1 MITYGTRKFSALSD
15 VFCLLD
21 INGQILYLCSDDQT
35 GPLTT
40 DDHSGLPAT
49 DDQIRPL
56 TTDDHSGPAA
66 GFISQHFTEVFSSA
80 ISDEIARFLIPDNSP
95 SSDRRSTFSGY
106 IGDEPGDF
114 EVSVTY
120 VALPEPAQ
128 PVYHV
133 RVRSRPAD
141 HNNVRLLKDLLNR
154 SANAVMSFKPVYDRS
169 GEVTDLRFTF
179 ANRKACSI
187 IGADT
192 DDLTGTCLLE
202 TAPGCLPAAQF
213 EKMVQ
218 VLETGTAL
226 EYELS
231 VRDRHSKKSWVQMVI
246 QNYRDG
252 ITVSIQDITAKKQEI
267 QKTRK
272 LNAKLRNSNIQK
284 DKLFSIIAHD
294 FRSPFAGCLGLL
306 EMVLDDLDSFSNDDL
321 RKMLEMIYSQSQSTY
336 QLLESLLEWALTQ
349 QNRINFSP
357 ERIDLHHIAEMAF
370 FALGNNA
377 EKKNI
382 QLLNRIKKGTYVNAD
397 KNMLR
402 TILKNLLSNG
412 IKFTNQEGII
422 EVRAEVKNRFIE
434 ISVTDNGIG
443 IQKNSQK
450 RIFDIDYQYI
460 GKGTDGEKG
469 TGIGLHLCRE
479 FVGRHGGAIVVDS
492 EPGKGS
498 TFRFTLPG
506 SKAV

>member
-1 MITYGTRKFSALSD
+1 VITHHSRKLSAFSD

-21 INGQILYLCSDDQT
+21 INGHILYLRSDDQSGLET
-35 GPLTT
+35 S
-40 DDHSGLPAT
+40 DNHSGTEACYV
-49 DDQIRPL
+49 
-56 TTDDHSGPAA
+56 
-66 GFISQHFTEVFSSA
+66 SQHFSKVFSAGVSN
-80 ISDEIARFLIPDNSP
+80 EITRFL
-95 SSDRRSTFSGY
+95 SSYRLSSSGRQSTVSGY
-106 IGDEPGDF
+106 IGNELRDI
-114 EVSVTY
+114 EVTVTE

-133 RVRSRPAD
+133 LVRTMPAD
-141 HNNVRLLKDLLNR
+141 DGNVRLLKDLLDR
-154 SANAVMSFKPVYDRS
+154 SPNAVMSFNPEYDRS
-169 GEVTDLRFTF
+169 GMVTDLRFTF

-187 IGADT
+187 LGT
-192 DDLTGTCLLE
+192 DKDELKGTRLLE
-202 TAPGCLPAAQF
+202 TAPGSLPAAQF
-213 EKMVQ
+213 EKMVE
-218 VLETGTAL
+218 VLGTGTAL
-226 EYELS
+226 EYEIS
-231 VRDRHSKKSWVQMVI
+231 ARGKQNNRSWLQVVI
-246 QNYRDG
+246 QNYSDG

-321 RKMLEMIYSQSQSTY
+321 RKMLEMIYTQSQSTY

-357 ERIDLHHIAEMAF
+357 ERIDLHYIAEMTF
-370 FALGNNA
+370 FALNNSA
-377 EKKNI
+377 AKKNI
-382 QLLNRIKKGTYVNAD
+382 QLLNRIKKGTFVNAD

-412 IKFTNQEGII
+412 IKFTDQDGIV
-422 EVRAEVKNRFIE
+422 EVRAEIKNRFIE

-443 IQKNSQK
+443 IKKKSQK

-469 TGIGLHLCRE
+469 TGIGLHVCRE
-479 FVGRHGGAIVVDS
+479 FVGRHGGAIIVDS

>member
-1 MITYGTRKFSALSD
+1 MRIRSPRNLKSPEATKLIVTTHKNQNVSVLSG

-21 INGQILYLCSDDQT
+21 SNGQVLYLRSDDT
-35 GPLTT
+35 
-40 DDHSGLPAT
+40 
-49 DDQIRPL
+49 
-56 TTDDHSGPAA
+56 SGPGACNDNR
-66 GFISQHFTEVFSSA
+66 HFSEVFSPV
-80 ISDEIARFLIPDNSP
+80 ISDGIAWLFLSDRFS
-95 SSDRRSTFSGY
+95 SSDRQSTVSRY
-106 IGDEPGDF
+106 IDNEPEDL
-114 EVSVTY
+114 EVSVTKII
-120 VALPEPAQ
+120 LPEPAQ

-133 RVRSRPAD
+133 LIRSSHAD
-141 HNNVRLLKDLLNR
+141 HSNAHLLKDLLDR
-154 SANAVMSFKPVYDRS
+154 SPNAVMSFMPVYDRS
-169 GEVTDLRFTF
+169 GTVTDLRFTF

-187 IGADT
+187 IGTDK
-192 DDLTGTCLLE
+192 DDLTGTRLLE
-202 TAPGCLPAAQF
+202 SAPGSLPAAQF
-213 EKMVQ
+213 EKMVN
-218 VLETGTAL
+218 VLKSGSAL

-231 VRDRHSKKSWVQMVI
+231 AGRNNSNRSWLQVVI
-246 QNYRDG
+246 QNYSDG
-252 ITVSIQDITAKKQEI
+252 ITLSIQDITAKKLEI

-272 LNAKLRNSNIQK
+272 LNAKLRHSNIQK

-321 RKMLEMIYSQSQSTY
+321 RKMLEMIYNQSQSTY
-336 QLLESLLEWALTQ
+336 QLLESLLEWAMTQ

-357 ERIDLHHIAEMAF
+357 ERIDLHHIAGMTF
-370 FALGNNA
+370 FALNSNA

-412 IKFTNQEGII
+412 IKFTNQDGII
-422 EVRAEVKNRFIE
+422 EVRAKVKNRFIE

-469 TGIGLHLCRE
+469 TGIGLHVCRE
-479 FVGRHGGAIVVDS
+479 FVGRHGGAIAVDS

-506 SKAV
+506 LKAV

>member
-1 MITYGTRKFSALSD
+1 
-15 VFCLLD
+15 
-21 INGQILYLCSDDQT
+21 
-35 GPLTT
+35 
-40 DDHSGLPAT
+40 
-49 DDQIRPL
+49 
-56 TTDDHSGPAA
+56 
-66 GFISQHFTEVFSSA
+66 
-80 ISDEIARFLIPDNSP
+80 
-95 SSDRRSTFSGY
+95 
-106 IGDEPGDF
+106 
-114 EVSVTY
+114 
-120 VALPEPAQ
+120 
-128 PVYHV
+128 
-133 RVRSRPAD
+133 
-141 HNNVRLLKDLLNR
+141 
-154 SANAVMSFKPVYDRS
+154 MSFKPVYDRS
-169 GEVTDLRFTF
+169 GNVTDLRFTF

-187 IGADT
+187 IGTDK
-192 DDLTGTCLLE
+192 DDLTGICLLE
-202 TAPGCLPAAQF
+202 SAPGSLPAAQF
-213 EKMVQ
+213 EKMVE
-218 VLETGTAL
+218 VLGSGKSL

-231 VRDRHSKKSWVQMVI
+231 AIGAQSNRSWLQVVI
-246 QNYRDG
+246 QNYSDG

-321 RKMLEMIYSQSQSTY
+321 RKMLEMIYNQSQSTY

-357 ERIDLHHIAEMAF
+357 ERIDLHHIAGMTF
-370 FALGNNA
+370 FALNNNA
-377 EKKNI
+377 VKKNI
-382 QLLNRIKKGTYVNAD
+382 QLLNRIKKGTFVNAD

-412 IKFTNQEGII
+412 IKFTNQDGII

-434 ISVTDNGIG
+434 ISVTDSGIG

-460 GKGTDGEKG
+460 GKGTDGERG
-469 TGIGLHLCRE
+469 TGIGLHVCRE